1 MLLDGG
7 VDVQRKERSSTLPPA
22 EKPVEHVWFP
32 DEKNTPP
39 AAAENPEKKSL
50 FGWLRKKPQDE
61 PAAVQAA
68 SETPTPP
75 ESTVAQAAT
84 APEVAAKVTVELRQ
98 AYLRLRQRR
107 LWMPLSYRSKPSAS
121 LLLGNR
127 LPKR

>member
-1 MLLDGG
+1 MFG
-7 VDVQRKERSSTLPPA
+7 S
-22 EKPVEHVWFP
+22 P

-61 PAAVQAA
+61 PTAVQAA

-84 APEVAAKVTVELRQ
+84 APEVAAKVTVE
-98 AYLRLRQRR
+98 AT
-107 LWMPLSYRSKPSAS
+107 P
-121 LLLGNR
+121 G
-127 LPKR
+127 LPEVAPAPHL